1 MITLLRVS
9 KTIIRR
15 LSSNSAEKIESIA
28 GSLYKGQL
36 STRILSYPVSD
47 AHTDVA
53 FAKMN
58 VLHPVAS
65 DVRDW
70 SQYYIMEN
78 SGLWEKLNSHCKIH
92 DDHSLFLS
100 GFVGPRPVSLSG
112 QNTPLGEWAHC
123 KSAAQNRRNALT
135 YKEMEDDKMLITG
148 IENFVLN
155 ASKAD
160 HFVVWAYDENSDE
173 LRAFL
178 VPRDSK
184 GLTIGN
190 ESKLTI
196 VSSLE
201 GRKVSFH
208 QVEGMFLGEGHDL
221 YRQMISREH
230 RIYQSARV
238 LGKVTKLFNLTLKH
252 ASQKKEFNKPLSEI
266 NIIQSKLSRVSGL
279 IYGLQSTLYLVSGLA
294 DSEPIDFELDSALLQ
309 ILAEFISFEVMKE
322 CTSIFGYHGLLK
334 GSQVDEMLNDITFT
348 YFHSDF
354 SIDVTKV
361 YTSLM
366 GIQGLGR
373 EIGDSIKL
381 RRKAR
386 EYPMEAIKE
395 LYNQSKI
402 AKSRLKK
409 KKTLALSDYVNYQ
422 FKDATN
428 DLEDYILD
436 FRFLLDASLLTH
448 GRNIQLEEEE
458 LSRMA
463 EYASEL
469 LAIISIISRL
479 NLLSTTPGGYKKD
492 YEKCLGYSYMR
503 DAFIRLKFL
512 KERLGKESHT
522 NNDKNLRDA
531 GDYILDQSKYP
542 CVHPI
547 TKNRF

>member
-1 MITLLRVS
+1 MSLLKNRARYPESCQLAFIVMITLLRVS

-47 AHTDVA
+47 AHTDTGV
-53 FAKMN
+53 
-58 VLHPVAS
+58 S
-65 DVRDW
+65 
-70 SQYYIMEN
+70 IT
-78 SGLWEKLNSHCKIH
+78 LWKTPDYGKKLNSHCKIH

-148 IENFVLN
+148 IENF
-155 ASKAD
+155 
-160 HFVVWAYDENSDE
+160 
-173 LRAFL
+173 
-178 VPRDSK
+178 
-184 GLTIGN
+184 
-190 ESKLTI
+190 
-196 VSSLE
+196 
-201 GRKVSFH
+201 
-208 QVEGMFLGEGHDL
+208 
-221 YRQMISREH
+221 
-230 RIYQSARV
+230 
-238 LGKVTKLFNLTLKH
+238 
-252 ASQKKEFNKPLSEI
+252 
-266 NIIQSKLSRVSGL
+266 
-279 IYGLQSTLYLVSGLA
+279 
-294 DSEPIDFELDSALLQ
+294 
-309 ILAEFISFEVMKE
+309 
-322 CTSIFGYHGLLK
+322 
-334 GSQVDEMLNDITFT
+334 
-348 YFHSDF
+348 
-354 SIDVTKV
+354 
-361 YTSLM
+361 
-366 GIQGLGR
+366 
-373 EIGDSIKL
+373 
-381 RRKAR
+381 
-386 EYPMEAIKE
+386 
-395 LYNQSKI
+395 
-402 AKSRLKK
+402 
-409 KKTLALSDYVNYQ
+409 
-422 FKDATN
+422 DATN

-522 NNDKNLRDA
+522 NNDKKLTR
-531 GDYILDQSKYP
+531 
-542 CVHPI
+542 
-547 TKNRF
+547 RW